1 MGLQIRNSRTTKEG
15 GKLNYKTQKKKKTQE
30 RGSSFNSIK
39 TRISTSENTM
49 EPRGKDKEIKVDS

>member
-15 GKLNYKTQKKKKTQE
+15 GKLNYKTQKKKTQE